1 MVTKGAVVSS
11 QLRKVYDF
19 NIPVLTRVYYFAMWL
34 KNTGILFNGHGYIL
48 VQLDK
53 IYDITSLGPR
63 VIEKLH
69 ISRTNIY

>member
-1 MVTKGAVVSS
+1 MVTKSGVVRS
-11 QLRKVYDF
+11 QSRKVYDF

-63 VIEKLH
+63 VIENLH